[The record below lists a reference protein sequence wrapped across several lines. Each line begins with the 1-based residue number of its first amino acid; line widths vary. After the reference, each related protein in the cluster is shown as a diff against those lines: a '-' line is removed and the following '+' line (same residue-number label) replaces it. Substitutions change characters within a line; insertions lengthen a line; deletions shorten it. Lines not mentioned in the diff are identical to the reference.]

1 MKNNKFVKL
10 IRYTITAF
18 SAGEMSVYSG
28 YATLYILMAMV
39 PLLMLV
45 IAAVNLLP
53 GFSAE
58 DFSNLVFRMLPE
70 IPEVK
75 EMLKEIISNLN
86 RQSSGIVASVSAL
99 TSLWSASNGL
109 SAIQTGL
116 EKLYGTQR
124 PSLVGKPMALAFTL
138 LYILLIP
145 SLLIFQVLRS
155 TLTDTLK
162 AILAKIGLVSF
173 AGNIGGILRL
183 SGIVVLALMILVIV
197 LTYTYLP
204 NGKRTVKSQL
214 PGSVFSCILWTVF
227 TFGFAFFIP
236 RFWKASS
243 FYGSLAAVFLSAMWL
258 KFIITILFYGASL
271 NKSCA
276 ELFGAEKTEDKA

>member
-1 MKNNKFVKL
+1 MIRNRNLFPCYFGSALKVEGVEEFLKGLSEYTKATDNSSEEFGTKVYKITRDNQGNRLTHMK
-10 IRYTITAF
+10 IT
-18 SAGEMSVYSG
+18 SG
-28 YATLYILMAMV
+28 TLK
-39 PLLMLV
+39 
-45 IAAVNLLP
+45 
-53 GFSAE
+53 
-58 DFSNLVFRMLPE
+58 
-70 IPEVK
+70 VK

-155 TLTDTLK
+155 TLTDILK